1 MTGIPPCTSGPR
13 HDWQIAIAI
22 RLQSAVSYLRLLELD
37 EHQQQ
42 VYEAAYKTG
51 SLEQWVNEHVETIIR
66 QVNYQVA
73 KRDCVVPSVAAHW
86 SEELHAR
93 ELSGT
98 VTLAG
103 GIKTEVKE
111 YNGQKTL

>member
-51 SLEQWVNEHVETIIR
+51 SLEQWVNEHVDRIIAIVNQTIEVHR
-66 QVNYQVA
+66 QG
-73 KRDCVVPSVAAHW
+73 CVVTMDKHRICPLVA
-86 SEELHAR
+86 R
-93 ELSGT
+93 GLSG
-98 VTLAG
+98 VRPE
-103 GIKTEVKE
+103 K
-111 YNGQKTL
+111 